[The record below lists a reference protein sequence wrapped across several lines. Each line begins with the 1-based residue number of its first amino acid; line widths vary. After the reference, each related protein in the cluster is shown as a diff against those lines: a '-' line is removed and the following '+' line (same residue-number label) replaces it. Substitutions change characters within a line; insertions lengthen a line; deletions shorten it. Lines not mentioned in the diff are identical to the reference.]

1 MDSIAFY
8 MLLLVAV
15 TAGWLL
21 GRFSAAKSSR
31 EKPPSLD
38 LFQNYFVGLNYLLND
53 EPDEAIDTFIKALE
67 INSETIETHLA
78 LGALLRRRGKVDK
91 AINVHQAL
99 LARPNLEPNF
109 TNLVRLQ
116 LALDYIAAGL
126 LDRAERLLKEVLE
139 DGGEAK
145 WDALAQL
152 ITIYQTEKEWEKAIA
167 SSTELLKRP
176 RYKKDAELLGSAAH
190 FCCEL
195 AEQYLQNNQDLQAR
209 AEIKRAFTFER
220 KSVRAMLLLADIEQL
235 EGNYKAAIKELLRIR
250 GAKPEF
256 VPQLLERLKNCY
268 MHFGSE
274 DELEKLLKAMV
285 ADDSSTE
292 AALMLAKII
301 SEKSKNSDAIELLKK
316 HLEQFPSLN
325 ALIEL
330 LNLQLDSVDEEVAT
344 GLKSL
349 LNLVEAQAQKS
360 SEYQCHHCGF
370 ETKSFFWM
378 CPSCKKWD
386 EIHPLSVLPNRQ
398 TSITNQ

>member
-109 TNLVRLQ
+109 TNSVRLQ
-116 LALDYIAAGL
+116 LALNYIAAGL

-250 GAKPEF
+250 GAKHEF

>member
-1 MDSIAFY
+1 MDSISFY
-8 MLLLVAV
+8 VLVLVAV
-15 TAGWLL
+15 IASWLL
-21 GRFSAAKSSR
+21 GRLSVAKSSR
-31 EKPPSLD
+31 EKKPSSA
-38 LFQNYFVGLNYLLND
+38 LFQNYFVGLNYLFND
-53 EPDEAIDTFIKALE
+53 EPDEAIDTFIRALE

-109 TNLVRLQ
+109 TNSVRLQ
-116 LALDYIAAGL
+116 LALNYISAGL
-126 LDRAERLLKEVLE
+126 LDRAERLLQEVLE
-139 DGGEAK
+139 DGAEAK
-145 WDALAQL
+145 WDALTQL
-152 ITIYQTEKEWEKAIA
+152 ITIYQAEKEWEKAIA

-176 RYKKDAELLGSAAH
+176 RHKKDVELLGSAAH

-195 AEQYLQNNQDLQAR
+195 AEQYLQNNHDLQAR

-220 KSVRAMLLLADIEQL
+220 KSVRAMLLLADIEQH

-250 GAKPEF
+250 AAKPEF
-256 VPQLLERLKNCY
+256 IPQLLARMKNCY
-268 MHFGSE
+268 KHLGSE

-292 AALMLAKII
+292 AALLLARIT
-301 SEKSKNSDAIELLKK
+301 SQKSGNNDAIELLQR
-316 HLEQFPSLN
+316 HLERFPSLT

-330 LNLQLDSVDEEVAT
+330 LDLQLGGVDEDVAT

-386 EIHPLSVLPNRQ
+386 KIHPITVLPSRQ
-398 TSITNQ
+398 TRIINK

>member
-1 MDSIAFY
+1 

-109 TNLVRLQ
+109 TNSVRLQ
-116 LALDYIAAGL
+116 LALNYIAAGL

-152 ITIYQTEKEWEKAIA
+152 ITIYQTEKEWEKAIT

-349 LNLVEAQAQKS
+349 LNLAEAQAQKS

-386 EIHPLSVLPNRQ
+386 KIHPLGVLPSRQ
-398 TSITNQ
+398 TRITNQ